1 MEFGQIL
8 SFSFFIWK
16 WGTCHLAVWLKLN
29 APFLIRELERGSPG
43 SFLWFRTLI
52 CKGSYSQATM
62 DTFLTPWSLHMWRWS
77 WAPKRCCSHEQE
89 WEGLTQNPAA
99 QMPTH
104 HRWGQLSVPP
114 QVKDVSRLPWKLGS
128 DSPPAAPPP
137 GWDLLL
143 QVASACLLYAL

>member
-1 MEFGQIL
+1 M
-8 SFSFFIWK
+8 
-16 WGTCHLAVWLKLN
+16 
-29 APFLIRELERGSPG
+29 
-43 SFLWFRTLI
+43 
-52 CKGSYSQATM
+52 
-62 DTFLTPWSLHMWRWS
+62 
-77 WAPKRCCSHEQE
+77 
-89 WEGLTQNPAA
+89 QNPAA

-143 QVASACLLYAL
+143 QVASACLLYALNMVSPRRLGDKKDSKFAFSFHASTTDSA